1 MEQLQ
6 EANRVSSRW
15 RSKCISQEEQSAT
28 KISAL
33 EGTVKSLQD
42 AAGASAESKKR
53 ELAQVRQQLEASF
66 NSQQLALHSKL
77 SDNQHAL
84 RQLESECS
92 ASKARIKELEASCAK
107 LRVRKAT
114 EEERLNEDIRR
125 LRLNAKTLQEQLSLA
140 NSKSESLLHS
150 GEMQLRQHDDEK
162 SGILAENAALREQ
175 LQKMMSMRSALPGQ
189 FGSQWPSAAPE
200 LQQTAQQSHSNESA
214 SFAHGTPSY
223 SRRDMGANTFP
234 ASSASQ
240 VSHSPWTH
248 PSSAAAHTHSSSA
261 AHVPSAA
268 QHSSMFTPSA
278 AASAVATPLWPH
290 AGSRGGHAL
299 GMSFASQ
306 MEATG
311 GAGRQDESS
320 ELLKQQ
326 CVLRVALWLCSH
338 AALTPPSDTP
348 LWCRRPTA

>member
-6 EANRVSSRW
+6 EANRVSGRW
-15 RSKCISQEEQSAT
+15 RSKCINQEEQSAT

-33 EGTVKSLQD
+33 EGAVKSLQD

-92 ASKARIKELEASCAK
+92 ASKARIKELEVSCAK

-140 NSKSESLLHS
+140 NSKSDSLLHS
-150 GEMQLRQHDDEK
+150 GEMQLRQHHDEK

-189 FGSQWPSAAPE
+189 FGSQWPPAAPE
-200 LQQTAQQSHSNESA
+200 PAQTAQQSQLYNESA
-214 SFAHGTPSY
+214 SFAHGPPSY
-223 SRRDMGANTFP
+223 SRRDMGASTFP

-248 PSSAAAHTHSSSA
+248 SSSA
-261 AHVPSAA
+261 APAPSAA
-268 QHSSMFTPSA
+268 
-278 AASAVATPLWPH
+278 
-290 AGSRGGHAL
+290 
-299 GMSFASQ
+299 
-306 MEATG
+306 
-311 GAGRQDESS
+311 
-320 ELLKQQ
+320 
-326 CVLRVALWLCSH
+326 
-338 AALTPPSDTP
+338 
-348 LWCRRPTA
+348 